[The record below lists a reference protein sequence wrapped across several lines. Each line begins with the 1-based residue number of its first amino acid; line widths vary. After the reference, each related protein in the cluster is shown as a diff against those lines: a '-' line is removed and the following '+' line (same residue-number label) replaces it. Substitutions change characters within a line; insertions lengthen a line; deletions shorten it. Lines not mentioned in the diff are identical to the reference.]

1 MSTHPKIRTHCH
13 REITLHITHRAE
25 RKAPVVISIVIES
38 SSFLVKG
45 KVNSE
50 TWWVAFLHFFFTH
63 KNNDW
68 FFPPFFTSICSCT
81 KMPTYSRKFLMM
93 IFCCWGK
100 LRTSTKK
107 VFVGFFFIFLVAQ
120 RKIRKVLEGK
130 LK

>member
-50 TWWVAFLHFFFTH
+50 TWWVAFLHFFSHT
-63 KNNDW
+63 KTTTD
-68 FFPPFFTSICSCT
+68 FFLLSSQ
-81 KMPTYSRKFLMM
+81 
-93 IFCCWGK
+93 
-100 LRTSTKK
+100 
-107 VFVGFFFIFLVAQ
+107 VFVVV
-120 RKIRKVLEGK
+120 RKCLHTVGNF
-130 LK
+130 